1 MLEAPPQQC
10 LSYCLAMLSC
20 NASNFLVLHC
30 TSFLLHLGWAPWLV
44 AATCQAMLCYLVRTS
59 AVACRLPLL
68 MQQTQRGVLA
78 CILTRLN
85 NVSAEL
91 MQQHAF
97 KELQSRSRA
106 RMQVGD
112 LPFHHKAQLFPNED
126 PSTAQVGDVAITW
139 EGRGGREGRGVHSNA
154 CYLEKVGDIFVL
166 QTHGLGA
173 AEGGIG
179 CHMDPLLLAPLNSPV
194 IAPVAMDFHLHMY
207 CCSLATLL
215 CCFTMKSARLQRTQA
230 PASLQTPHC
239 VPAALYSSW
248 PTSVFMQNTHIANS
262 SPAGNNSCHLHLSF
276 SA

>member
-1 MLEAPPQQC
+1 MHLKSFKAEAEQ
-10 LSYCLAMLSC
+10 
-20 NASNFLVLHC
+20 
-30 TSFLLHLGWAPWLV
+30 G
-44 AATCQAMLCYLVRTS
+44 
-59 AVACRLPLL
+59 CRLE
-68 MQQTQRGVLA
+68 TCRS
-78 CILTRLN
+78 ITRHSFSPMKIP
-85 NVSAEL
+85 V
-91 MQQHAF
+91 QHRWVT
-97 KELQSRSRA
+97 LQS
-106 RMQVGD
+106 QG
-112 LPFHHKAQLFPNED
+112 K
-126 PSTAQVGDVAITW
+126 
-139 EGRGGREGRGVHSNA
+139 EGGGRREGRGVHTNA